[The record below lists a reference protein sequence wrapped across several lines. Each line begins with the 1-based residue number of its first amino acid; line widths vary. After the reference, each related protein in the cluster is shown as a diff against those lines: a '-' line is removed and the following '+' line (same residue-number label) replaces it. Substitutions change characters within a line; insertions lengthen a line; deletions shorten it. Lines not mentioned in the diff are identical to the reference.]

1 MMILRETMSNLEKWG
16 ISKIKRFAFFKIRV
30 KICSVQLRRFCDSSN
45 QICCVVI
52 YLRIVTQ
59 FGIQASFLT
68 AKTKLTSLKKL
79 LMPRLE
85 LLACVL
91 FSRLLGKVKPASQDL
106 IFINEYFCWA
116 DLEPLG

>member
-1 MMILRETMSNLEKWG
+1 MILRETMSNLEKGG

-30 KICSVQLRRFCDSSN
+30 KICSVQLPRFCDSSN

-106 IFINEYFCWA
+106 IFINEYFCWT